1 MPWWNRERTFQS
13 HFVCHSPKKRQD
25 DSLHGEK
32 KFMAA
37 ETTESTL
44 KDNISSFSLLRLI
57 RNRAW
62 KGHKFCWYLQF
73 SLWKGECQVQEVIKA
88 RSDTLFM
95 TFIDAAF
102 LRGRTPRKQR

>member
-1 MPWWNRERTFQS
+1 M
-13 HFVCHSPKKRQD
+13 
-25 DSLHGEK
+25 LHGEK

-44 KDNISSFSLLRLI
+44 KDNISSFCLLRLI

-73 SLWKGECQVQEVIKA
+73 SLWKGECQLQEVIKA

-102 LRGRTPRKQR
+102 LRGRTPRSKGK

>member
-1 MPWWNRERTFQS
+1 
-13 HFVCHSPKKRQD
+13 
-25 DSLHGEK
+25 
-32 KFMAA
+32 MAA

-44 KDNISSFSLLRLI
+44 KDNISLFCLLRLI

-62 KGHKFCWYLQF
+62 KGHKFSWYLQF

>member
-1 MPWWNRERTFQS
+1 
-13 HFVCHSPKKRQD
+13 
-25 DSLHGEK
+25 
-32 KFMAA
+32 MAA

-44 KDNISSFSLLRLI
+44 KDNISSFCLLRLI

-62 KGHKFCWYLQF
+62 KGHKFSWYLQF

-88 RSDTLFM
+88 LSDTLFM

-102 LRGRTPRKQR
+102 NISARSDAS